1 MYLVFI
7 ITENRET
14 TVKRAAM
21 NLGVGESTITALLD
35 RFGFQEV
42 PSQRHQWIRQPLRLG
57 AVKSKTM

>member
-1 MYLVFI
+1 MQRQHLPLKVRFD
-7 ITENRET
+7 
-14 TVKRAAM
+14 VKRAAM

-57 AVKSKTM
+57 AVKSKTR

>member
-1 MYLVFI
+1 
-7 ITENRET
+7 
-14 TVKRAAM
+14 M

-57 AVKSKTM
+57 VVKSKTR